1 MEFSSRF
8 SNTWKSYSILKF
20 NKNNETTLAEKKSNL
35 SPEIQS
41 DAGLGVVG
49 GSQSSGTKLRDKTGQ
64 YMTA

>member
-49 GSQSSGTKLRDKTGQ
+49 GS
-64 YMTA
+64 